1 MIQKGLL
8 SRCLRAP
15 LNIRAFC
22 AGLAIGLGLVA
33 VPVSAVKYESRVIDS
48 EWLVNL
54 SIFECQLS
62 HGIPQYGDAV
72 FFQKAGEKQ
81 KFLLSA
87 DTPRLKSGQA
97 LLSSQR
103 PNWKKQ
109 GRNKELGYIRVN
121 QGKSPIQLDTQMSQ
135 RVLTELHQGM
145 EVIITRRPWYG
156 GDKSIQ
162 VGISAV
168 NFRPAYDQYL
178 ACLSSLLPVNFE
190 QIERTSIYFG
200 SSREALLPSE
210 LQKIDNIGLYFQ
222 ADNSITT
229 FYVDG
234 HTDSVGP
241 RQENFELSRERA
253 EMVSKFLV
261 ARGVP
266 PESIVTRWHGERYPI
281 ASNQNRRGRAQNR
294 RVTVRLVK
302 GEEEDRDLLDPQLSQ
317 VFVP

>member
-1 MIQKGLL
+1 MTLSFCKLSYSVICRFKPKAFFLGAAVGVGLL
-8 SRCLRAP
+8 AASLPVA
-15 LNIRAFC
+15 
-22 AGLAIGLGLVA
+22 AI
-33 VPVSAVKYESRVIDS
+33 KYESQVIDS

-54 SIFECQLS
+54 SIFECRLS

-72 FFQKAGEKQ
+72 FFQKAGEEQ
-81 KFLLSA
+81 KFFLSA
-87 DTPRLKSGQA
+87 YTSRLKSGQA

-109 GRNKELGYIRVN
+109 GRNKELGYITVN
-121 QGKSPIQLDTQMSQ
+121 QGKTPILVGTQMSQ

-168 NFRPAYDQYL
+168 NFRAAYDEYL

-190 QIERTSIYFG
+190 QIERSAIYFG
-200 SSREALLPSE
+200 SSKEAILPTE
-210 LQKIDNIGLYFQ
+210 MAKIDNIGLYYG
-222 ADNSITT
+222 ADKSVTT

-234 HTDSVGP
+234 HTDSVGA

-253 EMVSKFLV
+253 EMVTTFLV

-266 PESIVTRWHGERYPI
+266 PESIVTRWHGERYPV
-281 ASNQNRRGRAQNR
+281 ASNQSRRGRAQNR
-294 RVTVRLVK
+294 RVTVRLIR
-302 GEEEDRDLLDPQLSQ
+302 GEDDDRETLDQQLSLN
-317 VFVP
+317 